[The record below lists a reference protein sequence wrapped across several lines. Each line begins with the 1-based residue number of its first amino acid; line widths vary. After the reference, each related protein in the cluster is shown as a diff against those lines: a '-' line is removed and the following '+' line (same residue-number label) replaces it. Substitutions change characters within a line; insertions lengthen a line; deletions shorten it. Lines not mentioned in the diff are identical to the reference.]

1 MSDPP
6 QSDFDGVALKST
18 SQPDFSENSVETI
31 YVPGGLRRRFDA
43 NKALE
48 LAACEWYE
56 AYRAEDL
63 INLKGA
69 ENALHAA
76 VEELIAAR
84 VAMGGGKKL
93 GDVGA

>member
-6 QSDFDGVALKST
+6 QSDFDGVALRLT
-18 SQPDFSENSVETI
+18 SHPDFSEDSVEM
-31 YVPGGLRRRFDA
+31 VEAHEGLRRSVDA
-43 NKALE
+43 YKALE

-69 ENALHAA
+69 ENALHDA
-76 VEELIAAR
+76 VKELVAAR
-84 VAMGGGKKL
+84 VAMSGGKKL
-93 GDVGA
+93 GDVAA